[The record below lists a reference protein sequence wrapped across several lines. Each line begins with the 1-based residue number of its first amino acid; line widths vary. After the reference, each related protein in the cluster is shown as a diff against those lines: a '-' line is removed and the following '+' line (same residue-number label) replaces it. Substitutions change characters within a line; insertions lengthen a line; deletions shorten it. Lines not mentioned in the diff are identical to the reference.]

1 VTGFQW
7 AVLGGLILCA
17 GGFAAFALILG
28 AIAKGNDDL
37 RAIRIAQSQAP
48 GAGHARLPIAGE
60 DTPTRLRPA
69 PGSFDW
75 ARHER
80 ELKQRCRGCH
90 TLANRKCPDWCDY
103 ARQESP

>member
-1 VTGFQW
+1 MTGFQW
-7 AVLGGLILCA
+7 AVFGGLILCA

-37 RAIRIAQSQAP
+37 RAIRIAESQAP

-69 PGSFDW
+69 PGTFNWD
-75 ARHER
+75 RHEQ
-80 ELKQRCRGCH
+80 ELRN
-90 TLANRKCPDWCDY
+90 L
-103 ARQESP
+103 